1 MKPNDDRDIADMLR
15 ELESLKEASG
25 IRRPIKRS
33 ARIGLALLAI
43 AIASG
48 LVAAAILFMQ
58 TNPGPTTKG
67 AVLTGLCATTAP
79 LPSSGIPAA
88 SAGFVTWA
96 CDASTPAFTVNAGGG
111 TVTPSFGLGTGFTTL
126 FIYKVGAVAGTS
138 CSVFTM
144 SPKQLTSGALV
155 VFLAGDAG
163 SWDYCSDYTSAPS
176 GSFGSTMIT
185 WNQP

>member
-1 MKPNDDRDIADMLR
+1 MKPNEDRDIEELLR
-15 ELESLKEASG
+15 ELESLKDASG
-25 IRRPIKRS
+25 KRRPIKRS
-33 ARIGLALLAI
+33 SRIGFGLLAI

-48 LVAAAILFMQ
+48 LVAATILFMQ
-58 TNPGPTTKG
+58 TNPGPTTVG
-67 AVLTGLCATTAP
+67 SVLTGLCATTAP

-96 CDASTPAFTVNAGGG
+96 CGASTPAFTVNAGGG

-126 FIYKVGAVAGTS
+126 FIYRMGAVAGTS

-144 SPKQLTSGALV
+144 SPKQLTSGTSV
-155 VFLAGDAG
+155 VFLPGDAG

-176 GSFGSTMIT
+176 GSFGSTTIT
-185 WNQP
+185 WHQP